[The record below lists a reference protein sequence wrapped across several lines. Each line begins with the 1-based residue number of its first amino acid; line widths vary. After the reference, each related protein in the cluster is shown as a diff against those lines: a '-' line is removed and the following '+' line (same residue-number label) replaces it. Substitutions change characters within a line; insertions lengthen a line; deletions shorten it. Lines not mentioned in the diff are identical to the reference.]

1 MLRDITIGQYYDAD
15 SPVHRLDPRT
25 KVLGTVIY
33 IVGLFL
39 VHSFLGFLVA
49 AICLLVLIKIS
60 KIPLWYIVR
69 GQKSIAMLLLF
80 TVVLNMFM
88 VKGDVLVRIW
98 FLKITFQ
105 GLYTAIFMGLRLM
118 MLVIGTSMMTLT
130 TTPLQLTDGL
140 EKLLRPL
147 KKIKVPVHD
156 IAMMMSIALRFIP
169 ILMEETDKIM
179 KAQSA
184 RGADFESGSLTQRAK
199 SLIPVL
205 VPLFISAF
213 RRADEL
219 ATAMEA
225 RCYRGDEGRTKM
237 KDLKYAGA
245 DFIAMVILVLFLLAM
260 IFSRYLPSVSSLGL
274 ALLSLVGVR

>member
-1 MLRDITIGQYYDAD
+1 MLRDITIGQYYDTD
-15 SPVHRLDPRT
+15 SLIHRLDPRT
-25 KVLGTVIY
+25 KVVGTFLFI
-33 IVGLFL
+33 IGLFL
-39 VHSFLGFLVA
+39 VKSIFGLVA
-49 AICLLVLIKIS
+49 AALSLLIIIRIT
-60 KIPLWYIVR
+60 KIPLSFILR
-69 GQKSIAMLLLF
+69 GQKAIAMLLLF

-88 VKGDVLVRIW
+88 VAGDVLVAIGP
-98 FLKITFQ
+98 LHITFQ
-105 GLYTAIFMGLRLM
+105 GMYMAVFMAGRLV
-118 MLVIGTSMMTLT
+118 MLMIGCSLMTLT
-130 TTPLQLTDGL
+130 TTPLQLTDAL
-140 EKLLRPL
+140 ERLLRPL
-147 KKIKVPVHD
+147 KKIHVPVHD

-184 RGADFESGSLTQRAK
+184 RGADFESGGLSQKAK

-237 KDLKYAGA
+237 KELKYTVKDHVAKLIMTALAAG
-245 DFIAMVILVLFLLAM
+245 LFCT
-260 IFSRYLPSVSSLGL
+260 RYLPGVLSTIQAIGKILGR
-274 ALLSLVGVR
+274 G

>member
-1 MLRDITIGQYYDAD
+1 MLRDITIGQYYDTG
-15 SPVHRLDPRT
+15 SWVHQLDPRT
-25 KVLGTVIY
+25 KIIVTFFF

-39 VHSFLGFLVA
+39 VKGFLGFLIASLGVFFVIREA
-49 AICLLVLIKIS
+49 
-60 KIPLWYIVR
+60 KIPIRFIVR
-69 GQKSIAMLLLF
+69 GQKSILMILIF

-88 VKGDVLVRIW
+88 VPGDPLVKIW
-98 FLKITFQ
+98 FLTITNQ
-105 GLYTAIFMGLRLM
+105 SVYTAVFMAIRLIL
-118 MLVIGTSMMTLT
+118 LVIGASLMTLT

-140 EKLLRPL
+140 ERILRPL
-147 KKIKVPVHD
+147 KKIKIPVHD

-184 RGADFESGSLTQRAK
+184 RGADFESGSLAKRAK

-219 ATAMEA
+219 ANAMEA
-225 RCYRGDEGRTKM
+225 RCYRGDEGRTRM
-237 KDLKYAGA
+237 KELKYSRNDYFALAG
-245 DFIAMVILVLFLLAM
+245 IVLFLGLM
-260 IFSRYLPSVSSLGL
+260 IASRFVPDLLEAGLWFSRFGGS
-274 ALLSLVGVR
+274 

>member
-1 MLRDITIGQYYDAD
+1 MLRDITIGQYYDVD

-25 KVLGTVIY
+25 KVLGTVFY

-39 VHSFLGFLVA
+39 VHSLMGFAVA
-49 AICLLVLIKIS
+49 AICLLLLIKTS
-60 KIPLWYIVR
+60 KIPLWFIVR

-88 VKGDVLVRIW
+88 VKGDVLIGIG
-98 FLKITFQ
+98 FLKITYQ
-105 GLYTAIFMGLRLM
+105 GLYTAIFMGLRLI
-118 MLVIGTSMMTLT
+118 MLVIGCSMMTLT

-140 EKLLRPL
+140 ERLLRPL

-184 RGADFESGSLTQRAK
+184 RGADFETGSLFRRAK

-237 KDLKYAGA
+237 KELKYRGA
-245 DFIAMVILVLFLLAM
+245 DYAAKAIMVLFLLAM
-260 IFSRYLPSVSSLGL
+260 IFSRYLPSVRMMGQ

>member
-1 MLRDITIGQYYDAD
+1 MLRDITLGQYYD
-15 SPVHRLDPRT
+15 SGSVIHHMDPRT
-25 KVLGTVIY
+25 KIIGTILF
-33 IVGLFL
+33 IAGLFCIKSIYGFVL
-39 VHSFLGFLVA
+39 AALG
-49 AICLLVLIKIS
+49 LLVIIRIA
-60 KIPLWYIVR
+60 KIPFSFIVK
-69 GQKSIAMLLLF
+69 GQKAIAILLMF

-88 VKGDVLVRIW
+88 IKGEPLVKLW
-98 FLKITFQ
+98 FLQITRE
-105 GLYTAIFMGLRLM
+105 GLYTAFFMAFRLIL
-118 MLVIGTSMMTLT
+118 LVIGCSVMTLT

-156 IAMMMSIALRFIP
+156 IAMMLSIALPFIP

-184 RGADFESGSLTQRAK
+184 RGADFESGGLAKRAK
-199 SLIPVL
+199 ALIPVL

-225 RCYRGDEGRTKM
+225 RCYHGDEGRTKLKELKYTY
-237 KDLKYAGA
+237 KDLIGQL
-245 DFIAMVILVLFLLAM
+245 FMVLYLLM
-260 IFSRYLPSVSSLGL
+260 LIFSKYLPSVTATVKAIASLW
-274 ALLSLVGVR
+274 S